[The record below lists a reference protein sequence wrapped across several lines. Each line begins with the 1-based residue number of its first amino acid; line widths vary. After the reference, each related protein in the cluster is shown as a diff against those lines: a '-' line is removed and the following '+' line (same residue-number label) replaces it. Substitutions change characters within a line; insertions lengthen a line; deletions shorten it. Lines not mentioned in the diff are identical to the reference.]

1 MKSLQ
6 APGWRTGTARLLCPG
21 ERSPSG
27 ATTAAPPSSVRVR
40 PTHFTP
46 ARSLLSN
53 GLAVAFYLPLWIYS
67 SHLLRPQIKSGLICE
82 SVYTFLWNFV
92 VAVFFLSLCKQEKKR
107 FMTSGGSV
115 CMFVSVSALRSC
127 LSVRLFFT
135 CLISIVLFVCL
146 FLCLCCCFCMY
157 PCQMA
162 ARRKT
167 SLARLEAETG
177 ARERA
182 PTLSSKTSVAATPWS
197 RR

>member
-1 MKSLQ
+1 M
-6 APGWRTGTARLLCPG
+6 ARLLCPG

-92 VAVFFLSLCKQEKKR
+92 VAVFFLSFYKQEKK
-107 FMTSGGSV
+107 
-115 CMFVSVSALRSC
+115 SVS
-127 LSVRLFFT
+127 
-135 CLISIVLFVCL
+135 
-146 FLCLCCCFCMY
+146 
-157 PCQMA
+157 
-162 ARRKT
+162 
-167 SLARLEAETG
+167 
-177 ARERA
+177 
-182 PTLSSKTSVAATPWS
+182 
-197 RR
+197 